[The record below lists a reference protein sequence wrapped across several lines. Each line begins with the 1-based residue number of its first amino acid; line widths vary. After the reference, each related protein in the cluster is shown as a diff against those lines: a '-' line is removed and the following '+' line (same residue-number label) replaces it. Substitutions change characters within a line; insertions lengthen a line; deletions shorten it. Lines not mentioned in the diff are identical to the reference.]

1 MAAVDPAK
9 LEMLSKVFTPHRP
22 IDLPEFLSGRLPLL
36 YRAIDAVN
44 TEGLHVIFFGDRGTG
59 KTSIAKVLS
68 ALVQEPGR
76 ADGRRVLTASCNST
90 DDYTSIWR
98 RVFQEILLAPRQL
111 GFSPDRQEVATH
123 RMADFD
129 GTDPNDVRLMIQ
141 SFPNPAVIVIDE
153 FDRIPMDTD
162 ARRLMADTIKLF
174 SDTGVKSTI
183 ILVGVA
189 DSVGELIAE
198 HQSISRNV
206 AQIAVEPMSTT
217 ELADI
222 IRKGY
227 DRAGLAYA
235 DSLPRQVAELS
246 QGYPHYTH
254 LLGLWAGRRALE
266 ANHDGVTDADLTRA
280 IPAALENATGGVQQE
295 YASAVASSQP
305 DALFEKVLLACAQ
318 ANKDSLGKFSAT
330 DVRAPLRRIM
340 GRDILTGA
348 FQSHLAKFCEN
359 ERGPVLKKSGKRRS
373 YKWRFVNPQVIPYII
388 LRGREA
394 GLVSDQDATAPRPL
408 FAI

>member
-1 MAAVDPAK
+1 MAGVDPAK
-9 LEMLSKVFTPHRP
+9 LDLLSKVFTPHRP

-44 TEGLHVIFFGDRGTG
+44 TDGLHVIFFGDRGTG
-59 KTSIAKVLS
+59 KTSIAKVLG
-68 ALVQEPGR
+68 ALVQEPSR
-76 ADGRRVLTASCNST
+76 SDGRRVLTASCNST

-98 RVFQEILLAPRQL
+98 RVFQEILLTPRQL
-111 GFSPDRQEVATH
+111 GFSVDRQEMATH
-123 RMADFD
+123 RMADFE

-141 SFPNPAVIVIDE
+141 SLPNPAVIVIDE
-153 FDRIPMDTD
+153 FDRVPTNTD

-174 SDTGVKSTI
+174 SDTGIKSTI
-183 ILVGVA
+183 VLVGVA
-189 DSVGELIAE
+189 DSIGELIAE

-206 AQIAVEPMSTT
+206 AQIAVEPMTTT
-217 ELADI
+217 ELGDI

-227 DRAGLAYA
+227 DRVGLSYA
-235 DSLPRQVAELS
+235 DSLPRQMAELS

-266 ANHDGVTDADLTRA
+266 ASHDGVTDSDLAQA
-280 IPAALENATGGVQQE
+280 IPSALENATGGVQQE

-318 ANKDSLGKFSAT
+318 ATKDALGKFSAT
-330 DVRAPLRRIM
+330 DVRAPLRRLM

-348 FQSHLAKFCEN
+348 YQSHLAKFCEN

-373 YKWRFVNPQVIPYII
+373 YKWRFVNPQIIPYII
-388 LRGREA
+388 LRGKQA
-394 GLVSDQDATAPRPL
+394 GLIT
-408 FAI
+408 